1 MMFINREKEL
11 FELAQFHERSKKK
24 AQMVVVYGRRR
35 IGKTCLV
42 KEFLRGRSGIYLFIE
57 PKSQLLIFR
66 DCEEALK
73 DIIGHRPSIGS
84 WDDLFD
90 ICRKRKL
97 ILIMDE
103 FQNLSKVDPGI
114 FNTLQRIWD
123 DIEDGSGPFFIA
135 VGSYVGMIKSIFR
148 DAKQPLFGRANGMMR
163 LGPFD
168 IYSSLELMKANG
180 IGLEEGLR
188 YYSVFGGVPRYL
200 DDVGKE
206 RDIIREMFM
215 GTSSFLREEGVNI
228 LTMEFGSQ
236 HKGYFSV
243 LESISRGKSTP
254 TEIAHYSGL
263 NQATVSKYLGELDR
277 EYELVRGERPVT
289 VDNHKM
295 VRYRIV
301 DPFLAFWFRY
311 LFSRASRL
319 ETDPERVLN
328 DVKEEMPQII
338 SRAMENVVAQI
349 IQREKGLISPTMI
362 GRWWNRKGEEIDIVA
377 VDEDTDEIL
386 FVEVKWRNRP
396 VSVDVIDDLK
406 RKAELVQWRQGVRRE
421 SFLIVSKK
429 GFTKTFEKRRREGG
443 NIYSWDMREIERTIF
458 KSSRS

>member
-1 MMFINREKEL
+1 MFINREKEL
-11 FELAQFHERSKKK
+11 LELAQFHERSRKK

-35 IGKTCLV
+35 VGKTSLV

-57 PKSQLLIFR
+57 PKSQHLIFR
-66 DCEEALK
+66 DCERALE
-73 DIIGHRPSIGS
+73 DILGHRPSILS
-84 WDDLFD
+84 WDDLFSL
-90 ICRKRKL
+90 CQKRDL

-103 FQNLSKVDPGI
+103 FQNLSRVDPGI
-114 FNTLQRIWD
+114 FDNIQRIWD
-123 DIEDGSGPFFIA
+123 DLKDDPGPLFIA
-135 VGSYVGMIKSIFR
+135 VGSYVGMIKRIFR

-168 IYSSLELMKANG
+168 IYSSLDLMGANG

-200 DDVGKE
+200 DDIGRE
-206 RDIIREMFM
+206 RDVIREMFM

-236 HKGYFSV
+236 HKGYFSL

-254 TEIAHYSGL
+254 IEIAHHSGL
-263 NQATVSKYLGELDR
+263 NPATVSKYLGELDR

-289 VDNHKM
+289 VENHKR

-311 LFSRASRL
+311 IFSRASRL

-328 DVKEEMPQII
+328 EVKEDMPQII
-338 SRAMENVVAQI
+338 SRAMEGVIEQI
-349 IQREKGLISPTMI
+349 ILEEKGLISPTMI
-362 GRWWNRKGEEIDIVA
+362 GRWWSRKGEEIDLVA
-377 VDEDTDEIL
+377 IDEDTDEIL

-396 VSVDVIDDLK
+396 VGIDVLDDLK
-406 RKAELVQWRQGVRRE
+406 RKAELAQWRRGDRRE
-421 SFLIVSKK
+421 SFLIVSKS
-429 GFTKTFEKRRREGG
+429 GFNKTFEKRGAKEE
-443 NIYSWDMREIERTIF
+443 NVHTWDMKEIERRLF
-458 KSSRS
+458 RPNP